1 MTRSRVAWLV
11 PLALGVMAVLVLL
24 SRASRATPHV
34 RDEVVTA
41 LSERFQ
47 GDVTIDELQVGV
59 FPRPEV
65 NGASVTVAIGG
76 AAGPEPLLRLGT
88 FDASAGLL
96 GLIGNPVRLRTVTL
110 ENLEILIPPG
120 GLRRVRGSRAS
131 GVGPPDKTTTEERDT
146 VPESAE
152 RPRTRLVIDEVVARA
167 AQLRIASKDPG
178 KLPRVFD
185 IHDLH
190 IFGYGGKDGSEFRA
204 KLTNPTPRGLIRTTG
219 RFGPWQAR
227 GPRTTPLTGEYVFEK
242 ADLNTIKGLGGTLSS
257 KGQYTGVLERIEVTG
272 DTETPDFSIDIGGRA
287 VPLTTRFKAIVDGT
301 NGNTY
306 LEQVDARL
314 FESHIHAKGSVVRTA
329 DVKGRH
335 VTLDI
340 TIDKARIE
348 DLLRLA
354 AKGSKPVLTGA
365 IRLRSKFRL
374 PAGEADVSRRL
385 HLDGDFSLDQAR
397 FTNFNIQ
404 ERINELSKKGK
415 GDESAGGGPGVVSR
429 LRGRFV
435 MNNAT
440 LAFSDLTF
448 GVPGASVQL
457 VGSYNLDSEALDFT
471 GHLLLD
477 ASLRDTQSGMKAVLA
492 TVAQPFFRRKG
503 GGSKIPIRIGGT
515 TAKPQ
520 IGLDVK
526 RALRPG

>member
-1 MTRSRVAWLV
+1 MTRTRQALLLPV
-11 PLALGVMAVLVLL
+11 ALGVIAVVVLL

-41 LSERFQ
+41 LSERFH

-59 FPRPEV
+59 FPRPEI
-65 NGASVTVAIGG
+65 NGAGVTVRWEGDTDVD
-76 AAGPEPLLRLGT
+76 PLLRLGT
-88 FDASAGLL
+88 FDATAGLL

-110 ENLEILIPPG
+110 ENLEMQIPPG
-120 GLRRVRGSRAS
+120 GLRRMAGSRRNGVKKPGEGAS
-131 GVGPPDKTTTEERDT
+131 EPGERIT
-146 VPESAE
+146 ESAE

-167 AQLRIASKDPG
+167 AQLRIASRDPA

-190 IFGYGGKDGSEFRA
+190 IFGYGGRDGSEFTA
-204 KLTNPTPRGLIRTTG
+204 KLTNPTPKGLISTTG

-227 GPRTTPLTGEYVFEK
+227 GPRTTPLSGEYVFER
-242 ADLNTIKGLGGTLSS
+242 ADMNTIRGLGGTHSS
-257 KGQYTGVLERIEVTG
+257 RGRYTGVLERIEVTG
-272 DTETPDFSIDIGGRA
+272 DTETPDFSIDTAGRA
-287 VPLTTRFKAIVDGT
+287 VPLTTRFKAVVDGT

-314 FESHIHAKGSVVRTA
+314 FESHIRAKGSVVRTK

-348 DLLRLA
+348 DLLALG
-354 AKGSKPVLTGA
+354 AKGAKPLLTGA
-365 IRLRSKFRL
+365 VKMHSKFRL
-374 PAGEADVSRRL
+374 PAGEADVAHRL
-385 HLDGDFSLDQAR
+385 HLDGDFALDQAR

-415 GDESAGGGPGVVSR
+415 GDESAGGGPSVVSR

-435 MNNAT
+435 MKNAT

-448 GVPGASVQL
+448 AVPGAAVQL
-457 VGSYNLDSEALDFT
+457 VGSYNLENEGLDFT

-477 ASLRDTQSGMKAVLA
+477 ASLRDTTSGFKAVLA
-492 TVAQPFFRRKG
+492 TMAQPFFRRKG
-503 GGSKIPIRIGGT
+503 GGSKIPIRINGT
-515 TAKPQ
+515 GAKPH

-526 RALRPG
+526 KALLPG

>member
-1 MTRSRVAWLV
+1 
-11 PLALGVMAVLVLL
+11 
-24 SRASRATPHV
+24 
-34 RDEVVTA
+34 
-41 LSERFQ
+41 
-47 GDVTIDELQVGV
+47 
-59 FPRPEV
+59 
-65 NGASVTVAIGG
+65 
-76 AAGPEPLLRLGT
+76 
-88 FDASAGLL
+88 
-96 GLIGNPVRLRTVTL
+96 
-110 ENLEILIPPG
+110 
-120 GLRRVRGSRAS
+120 
-131 GVGPPDKTTTEERDT
+131 
-146 VPESAE
+146 
-152 RPRTRLVIDEVVARA
+152 
-167 AQLRIASKDPG
+167 
-178 KLPRVFD
+178 
-185 IHDLH
+185 
-190 IFGYGGKDGSEFRA
+190 
-204 KLTNPTPRGLIRTTG
+204 
-219 RFGPWQAR
+219 
-227 GPRTTPLTGEYVFEK
+227 
-242 ADLNTIKGLGGTLSS
+242 
-257 KGQYTGVLERIEVTG
+257 
-272 DTETPDFSIDIGGRA
+272 
-287 VPLTTRFKAIVDGT
+287 
-301 NGNTY
+301 
-306 LEQVDARL
+306 
-314 FESHIHAKGSVVRTA
+314 
-329 DVKGRH
+329 

-440 LAFSDLTF
+440 LEFSDLTF

-457 VGSYNLDSEALDFT
+457 VGSYNLESEALDFT

-526 RALRPG
+526 RALSPG